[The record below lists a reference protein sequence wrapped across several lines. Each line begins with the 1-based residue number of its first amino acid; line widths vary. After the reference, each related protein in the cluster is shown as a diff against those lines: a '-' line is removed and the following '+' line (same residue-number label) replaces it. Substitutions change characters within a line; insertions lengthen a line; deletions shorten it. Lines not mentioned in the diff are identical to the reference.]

1 MNTRAQKRKSSG
13 GSERVAVAPAANGI
27 ASDARH
33 DVDFVG
39 MAKAQ
44 IAARASEHRSRIAAA
59 AYYRAMH
66 RGFQPGHELDDWLA
80 AEAEV
85 ADTLLVGE
93 CIPTRTFSASS
104 RP

>member
-1 MNTRAQKRKSSG
+1 MNTRAQKRTSSRG
-13 GSERVAVAPAANGI
+13 GGERVAVAPAANGI

-44 IAARASEHRSRIAAA
+44 IAARDSEHRSRTAAA

-66 RGFQPGHELDDWLA
+66 RGFQPGYELEDWLA

-85 ADTLLVGE
+85 AETLLM
-93 CIPTRTFSASS
+93 SS
-104 RP
+104 EEGAWARLA